1 MKMRKQTCKWGRK
14 SQVENRDGSLVL
26 SVSMQ
31 GLNRNWGKTM
41 RPLLCGSVDVVEVWC
56 GKKAVL
62 HIVRS
67 PPPPP
72 PEPPPPPVRLEV
84 GEFKLK

>member
-14 SQVENRDGSLVL
+14 PQVENRDGSLVL

-31 GLNRNWGKTM
+31 GLKRNWGKTM

-72 PEPPPPPVRLEV
+72 PEPPPLPVRLEV